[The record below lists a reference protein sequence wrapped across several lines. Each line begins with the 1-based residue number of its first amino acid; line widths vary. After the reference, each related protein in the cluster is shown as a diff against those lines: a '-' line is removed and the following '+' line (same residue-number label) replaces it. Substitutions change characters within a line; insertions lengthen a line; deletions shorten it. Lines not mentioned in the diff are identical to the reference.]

1 VTTGLVAGGFFGAA
15 LIIAAYFANQKGWL
29 ASTDWRFPA
38 TNLAGAV
45 LIFASLFVQWN
56 LPSAVI
62 EVFWIAI
69 SVYGLLRAGLVWRL
83 RAKRRI

>member
-1 VTTGLVAGGFFGAA
+1 MTAGFVAGGFCGAA

-38 TNLAGAV
+38 INLVGAI
-45 LIFASLFVQWN
+45 LIFGSLFVQWN

-62 EVFWIAI
+62 EAFWIAI
-69 SVYGLLRAGLVWRL
+69 SLYGLLRS
-83 RAKRRI
+83 RAS

>member
-1 VTTGLVAGGFFGAA
+1 VTAGLVAGGFLGAA

-29 ASTDWRFPA
+29 ASTNWRFPA
-38 TNLAGAV
+38 INLVGAI

-62 EVFWIAI
+62 EAFWIAI
-69 SVYGLLRAGLVWRL
+69 SLYGLLRS
-83 RAKRRI
+83 RAS